1 MSMCPEHMLLL
12 SANEESMAFL
22 AAHVLFVLLL
32 QFQTAIWHTGDKIT
46 ESSQSTLQE
55 LRVPLH

>member
-1 MSMCPEHMLLL
+1 MLML
-12 SANEESMAFL
+12 SVNEESMVFL
-22 AAHVLFVLLL
+22 VAHVLFVLLL

-46 ESSQSTLQE
+46 KSFQSTLQE